1 MDAESAKKGVQ
12 TVMRFYA
19 PSGGFSGGPYQN
31 PHLLPT
37 YAAACALAIV
47 GGPGANAGWD
57 QIDRVK
63 LYDFFLSL
71 KQPDGSFVVCQDGE
85 VDMRGCYCLLCVA
98 TLLDILTPEL
108 VEGLAEY
115 IANCQTYEGGF
126 ASACYYLP
134 SGVRGRLGEA
144 HGGYTYCALAS
155 LFLLR
160 PLVPHVFSLID
171 IPNLV
176 RWATGMQGVAI
187 EGGGF
192 RGRTNKL
199 VDGCYGWWVGGM
211 EPLLRELVEE
221 ELGENAGGEWEDW
234 DDAVFHKE
242 GIQHYTLAIAQG
254 AQGGLRDKPGKPPD
268 AYHTACN
275 LAGLATAQHRVASSP
290 EVRTAMRDR
299 WMVAQNPQLEDREGR
314 RETYFAS
321 CEWTEDEG
329 ADVYLGGE
337 DNRVNAVH
345 PLFNLTITSVRQ
357 MMGHFYGQ
365 EPVKSFV
372 SPDE

>member
-1 MDAESAKKGVQ
+1 
-12 TVMRFYA
+12 MRFST
-19 PSGGFSGGPYQN
+19 PSGGFAGGPYQN

-37 YAAACALAIV
+37 YAAVCALAIV
-47 GGPGANAGWD
+47 GKPGEEGGWE

-115 IANCQTYEGGF
+115 IASCQTYEGGF

-134 SGVRGRLGEA
+134 SGARGRLGEA

-160 PLVPHVFSLID
+160 PLVPGVFGLID
-171 IPNLV
+171 LPRLV
-176 RWATGMQGVAI
+176 RWATGMQGLEI
-187 EGGGF
+187 EGEGF

-199 VDGCYGWWVGGM
+199 VDGCYAWWVGGM
-211 EPLLRELVEE
+211 EPLLRELVREQQRTGKGEE
-221 ELGENAGGEWEDW
+221 EWEEW
-234 DDAVFHKE
+234 DDAVFNQE
-242 GIQHYTLAIAQG
+242 GIQHYTLSIAQV

-275 LAGLATAQHRVASSP
+275 LAGLATAQHRVVRSG
-290 EVRTAMRDR
+290 EVRTVMRGKWR
-299 WMVAQNPQLEDREGR
+299 VAGNPQLEDREGR
-314 RETYFAS
+314 REAYLAS
-321 CEWTEDEG
+321 CEWAEDEG
-329 ADVYLGGE
+329 AEVYLGGE
-337 DNRVNAVH
+337 ENRVNAVH
-345 PLFNLTITSVRQ
+345 PLYNLTITSVRQ

-365 EPVKSFV
+365 EPVKSSV
-372 SPDE
+372 GPDE